1 MFRRF
6 SVNFAILSMGL
17 DAAIVIGS
25 LALAVFLR
33 PILNDVGFIKS
44 VGEEF
49 TLPWELY
56 PIFAAIWV
64 GVFLGVSVYDG
75 RKNFKVVEE
84 FSSLTW
90 AVLLAAVAS
99 AGVLYLSYREISRFM
114 FLSFVLLAGIFVGSW
129 RMIYRWRARNYPYRR
144 SRRRVVIAGTG
155 EVGQLVKK
163 QLEENPLFRLNF
175 IGFIGREIADNVFGG
190 YHLARPVVKEEAI
203 DDIVIA
209 LPRSDNHMVSEI
221 VANLIDIPIK
231 IWVVPDSFSLA
242 LHKAGIEEY
251 AGITMLDLRASA
263 LNDYQRMTKRALDL
277 FGALLLLPLAV
288 PVMIMISL
296 FILILDRGPIL
307 FNQERAGENGTPFT
321 MHKYRTMV
329 VNAESLRETHFDQ
342 NHKIKNDPRITPIG
356 KILRK
361 TSLDELPQLFNI
373 IKGEM
378 SFVGPRPELP
388 ELVHKYEPWQRARFA
403 VPPGITGWWQV
414 NGRSDRPMHLNTED
428 DLYYLNNYSLWLDI
442 QIIVRTIWVVLT
454 GKGAY

>member
-6 SVNFAILSMGL
+6 SVNFAVFSMILDS
-17 DAAIVIGS
+17 AIIIGS

-33 PILNDVGFIKS
+33 PVLNDVGFIKS

-49 TLPWELY
+49 SLPWELY
-56 PIFAAIWV
+56 PIFTAIWI

-84 FSSLTW
+84 LSSLTW

-99 AGVLYLSYREISRFM
+99 AGVLYLSYRSVSRFM
-114 FLSFVLLAGIFVGSW
+114 FLSFVIFAGLFVGSW
-129 RMIYRWRARNYPYRR
+129 RMIYRWRARNHPYHRT
-144 SRRRVVIAGTG
+144 RRRVVIAGTG
-155 EVGQLVKK
+155 QVGQLVKK
-163 QLEENPLFRLNF
+163 QLVENPLFRLNF
-175 IGFIGREIADNVFGG
+175 IGFIGREIEDEVLGG
-190 YHLARPVVKEEAI
+190 YHMVRPLIKEEAI

-209 LPRSDNHMVSEI
+209 LPGIDNQMISEI
-221 VANLIDIPIK
+221 VANLIDIPIR

-277 FGALLLLPLAV
+277 LGALLLLPLAV
-288 PVMIMISL
+288 PVMITIAL
-296 FILILDRGPIL
+296 LIFIFDRGSII
-307 FNQERAGENGTPFT
+307 FNQERAGENGNPFT
-321 MHKYRTMV
+321 MHKFRTMV
-329 VNAESLRETHFDQ
+329 VDAEKLRKNLQEE
-342 NHKIKNDPRITPIG
+342 NHKREEDPRITPLG
-356 KILRK
+356 RILRK
-361 TSLDELPQLFNI
+361 TSLDELPQLFNV

-388 ELVHKYEPWQRARFA
+388 DLVDKYEPWQRARFA

-414 NGRSDRPMHLNTED
+414 SGRSDRPMHLNTED
-428 DLYYLNNYSLWLDI
+428 DLYYLNNYSLWLDL
-442 QIIVRTIWVVLT
+442 QIIVRTVWVVLT
-454 GKGAY
+454 GKGAF